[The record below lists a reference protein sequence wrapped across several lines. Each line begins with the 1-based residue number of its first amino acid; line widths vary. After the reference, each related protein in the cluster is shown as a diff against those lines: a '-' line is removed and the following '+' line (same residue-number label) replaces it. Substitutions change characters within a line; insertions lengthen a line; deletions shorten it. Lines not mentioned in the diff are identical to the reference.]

1 MGRRKWTTGCA
12 AAAAAALTRKF
23 HCSHSIPW
31 ARRYTTT
38 EAIFSS
44 IHRARRRDPS
54 PLIPFGP
61 FFPFLSVGRR
71 YDSSAVPAAPPP
83 AAAAM
88 GSSGCWGPGTLPAW
102 RARLWALRLSN
113 PPRRLP
119 ACHSQRGGIRGGLDG
134 SWMVDDGFAVRT
146 SLALAS
152 SVHCTAG
159 PQQTGL
165 SRPPFPRTPGRRH
178 FAIACSSCGPPP
190 VFFSSFPEELTEL
203 WILRV

>member
-1 MGRRKWTTGCA
+1 MLLLRLSRGNSTA
-12 AAAAAALTRKF
+12 
-23 HCSHSIPW
+23 
-31 ARRYTTT
+31 
-38 EAIFSS
+38 
-44 IHRARRRDPS
+44 
-54 PLIPFGP
+54 LIPFHGHVVIRRQRRSFHP
-61 FFPFLSVGRR
+61 SIELGAAILPPSFLLVPFPFLSVGRS
-71 YDSSAVPAAPPP
+71 DSSAVPAAPPPP

-178 FAIACSSCGPPP
+178 FAIACSSCRPPP

>member
-1 MGRRKWTTGCA
+1 MGRRKWTTGC
-12 AAAAAALTRKF
+12 AAAAALTRKF

-102 RARLWALRLSN
+102 RARLWALRLSD

-119 ACHSQRGGIRGGLDG
+119 ACHSQGGGIRGGLDG

-152 SVHCTAG
+152 NVHCTAG
-159 PQQTGL
+159 PQTAAN
-165 SRPPFPRTPGRRH
+165 RAFPAA
-178 FAIACSSCGPPP
+178 FSSDSGAATLRYRVLQLPPP
-190 VFFSSFPEELTEL
+190 AGFFSSFPEELTEL

>member
-1 MGRRKWTTGCA
+1 MDDGLCCCCCCCAHEEIPLLSFHSMGTSLYDDRGDLFIHPSSSAPRS
-12 AAAAAALTRKF
+12 F
-23 HCSHSIPW
+23 PPHSFW
-31 ARRYTTT
+31 SF
-38 EAIFSS
+38 FS
-44 IHRARRRDPS
+44 
-54 PLIPFGP
+54 
-61 FFPFLSVGRR
+61 FPFCRKEIRLVCCTGSTATN
-71 YDSSAVPAAPPP
+71 SSSD
-83 AAAAM
+83 
-88 GSSGCWGPGTLPAW
+88 GQHRSSGCWGPGTLPAW